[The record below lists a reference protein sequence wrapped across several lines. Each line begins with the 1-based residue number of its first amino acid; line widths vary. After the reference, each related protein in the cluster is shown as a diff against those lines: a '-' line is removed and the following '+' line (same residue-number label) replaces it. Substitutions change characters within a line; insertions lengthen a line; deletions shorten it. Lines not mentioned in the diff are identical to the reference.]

1 MGSAARVS
9 LGIGI
14 VVLVVLG
21 PGAHNASAQGPALR
35 VENFYPHQ
43 APPGQ
48 TTLFTLAVTSRD
60 AVTGVAVTPP
70 QGVTVVSTRRAG
82 GVQGNVSWAEVTLE
96 VAKDAAVGPRTLVL
110 ELPAGRTA
118 PVTITIP
125 THAPGIADLR
135 ATPGAAAGVDV
146 QLTATDASADLGD
159 LPHVWFTLGCQREP
173 LHPTAQGAAGAPEL
187 RGVVRGRAE
196 APAKGQSV
204 IRASLPRPASPGGA
218 CDLQVR
224 VTDANGTESNTL
236 RTTVSVAA
244 AAQASWPQSSAGA
257 VTAEDGGSDW
267 IEFTSLEERFT
278 AVFPGKPT
286 ITDTPWLS
294 QFGAV
299 LPARVYRVTQGQSRF
314 VITVV
319 DYRPVERV
327 QVEKARAC
335 PEGANTC
342 QGIPDWGIGYWKND
356 VRGAIVYA
364 VSKFLMRDVKVTEII
379 WNGIALV
386 QGQALQLTN
395 TADQSRT
402 FVGVYMHDNR
412 LVVVE
417 ATVPAASPAPVA
429 FTESIGW
436 IDERGRAVRYQTMY
450 VNMPDV
456 PKPAPR

>member
-1 MGSAARVS
+1 MPHDVEAR
-9 LGIGI
+9 
-14 VVLVVLG
+14 
-21 PGAHNASAQGPALR
+21 QGPQLR

-48 TTLFTLAVTSRD
+48 TTLLTLAVTSRD
-60 AVTGVAVTPP
+60 AVLGADRHAFA
-70 QGVTVVSTRRAG
+70 GVTLVSARRAG

-96 VAKDAAVGPRTLVL
+96 VARDAAPGPRTLVL

-135 ATPGAAAGVDV
+135 ATPGASAGVDV
-146 QLTATDASADLGD
+146 QLAATDASADLGE
-159 LPHVWFTLGCQREP
+159 LPYVWFTIGCNGEP
-173 LHPTAQGAAGAPEL
+173 L
-187 RGVVRGRAE
+187 RGVVRGRAD
-196 APAKGQSV
+196 APAKGQTV
-204 IRASLPRPASPGGA
+204 VRASLPRPASPGGA

-224 VTDANGTESNTL
+224 VTDTPGAESNTL
-236 RTTVSVAA
+236 RTTVAVPSSGQPSSPQSTAGAVAA
-244 AAQASWPQSSAGA
+244 ADSAG
-257 VTAEDGGSDW
+257 GDW
-267 IEFTSLEERFT
+267 IEFASLEERFT

-286 ITDTPWLS
+286 VTETAWFS

-299 LPARVYRVTQGQSRF
+299 LPARAYGVTQGQSRF

-319 DYRPVERV
+319 DYRVVERV

-395 TADQSRT
+395 NADQSRT

-412 LVVVE
+412 LVIVE
-417 ATVPAASPAPVA
+417 ATVPAAYPAPVA

-436 IDERGRAVRYQTMY
+436 IDERGRAGRYQTMY

>member
-1 MGSAARVS
+1 MARFGAVSGRRIGRVGTGIAVLVALGAGVHHVAAR
-9 LGIGI
+9 
-14 VVLVVLG
+14 
-21 PGAHNASAQGPALR
+21 QGPQLR

-48 TTLFTLAVTSRD
+48 TTRLTLAVTSRD
-60 AVTGVAVTPP
+60 AVQSAEITPAE
-70 QGVTVVSTRRAG
+70 GVTVISARRAG

-96 VAKDAAVGPRTLVL
+96 VAKDAAPGPRTMVLV
-110 ELPAGRTA
+110 LPAGRTA

-125 THAPGIADLR
+125 THVPGIADLR
-135 ATPGAAAGVDV
+135 AAPGAAAGVDV
-146 QLTATDASADLGD
+146 QLVASDTSADLGE
-159 LPHVWFTLGCQREP
+159 LPYVWFTIGCEGEP
-173 LHPTAQGAAGAPEL
+173 L
-187 RGVVRGRAE
+187 RGVVRGRAD

-204 IRASLPRPASPGGA
+204 VRASLPRPASPGGA

-224 VTDANGTESNTL
+224 VTDTPGAESNTL
-236 RTTVSVAA
+236 RTTVSVPASTRP
-244 AAQASWPQSSAGA
+244 SWPQASAS
-257 VTAEDGGSDW
+257 VTAPEAGNGDW
-267 IEFTSLEERFT
+267 IEFVSREERFT
-278 AVFPGKPT
+278 AVFPGQPT
-286 ITDTPWLS
+286 VTETPWLS

-299 LPARVYRVTQGQSRF
+299 LPARVYSVTQGHSRYI
-314 VITVV
+314 ITAV

-402 FVGVYMHDNR
+402 FAGAYMHDNR
-412 LVVVE
+412 LVIVE
-417 ATVPAASPAPVA
+417 ATVPAAYPAPVA

>member
-1 MGSAARVS
+1 MTSGARRGLGTGIAVVVLLGSGTHDVAAR
-9 LGIGI
+9 
-14 VVLVVLG
+14 
-21 PGAHNASAQGPALR
+21 QGPPRR

-48 TTLFTLAVTSRD
+48 TTLVTLAVTSRD
-60 AVTGVAVTPP
+60 EVQGADITPA
-70 QGVTVVSTRRAG
+70 QGVSVVSARRAG

-96 VAKDAAVGPRTLVL
+96 VAKDAAPGTRTLVL

-125 THAPGIADLR
+125 THAPDIADLR
-135 ATPGAAAGVDV
+135 AVPGASAGIDV
-146 QLTATDASADLGD
+146 QLVATDASADLGE
-159 LPHVWFTLGCQREP
+159 LPHVWFTIGCQGEP
-173 LHPTAQGAAGAPEL
+173 L
-187 RGVVRGRAE
+187 RGVVRGRAD
-196 APAKGQSV
+196 PPGKGQTPGQTL
-204 IRASLPRPASPGGA
+204 IRAGLPRPASGGV

-224 VTDANGTESNTL
+224 VTDTPGAESTTL
-236 RTTVSVAA
+236 RTTVAVPQS
-244 AAQASWPQSSAGA
+244 AQPSWPQASASGA
-257 VTAEDGGSDW
+257 APASGTGDW
-267 IEFTSLEERFT
+267 IEFVSLEERFT
-278 AVFPGKPT
+278 AVFPGTPT
-286 ITDTPWLS
+286 ITETPWLS

-299 LPARVYRVTQGQSRF
+299 LPARVYSVMQGQSRF

-412 LVVVE
+412 LVIVE
-417 ATVPAASPAPVA
+417 ATVPAAYPAPVA

>member
-1 MGSAARVS
+1 MTPRFW
-9 LGIGI
+9 IRTGI
-14 VVLVVLG
+14 VVAAALG
-21 PGAHNASAQGPALR
+21 PMAQQAAAQGPPLR
-35 VENFYPHQ
+35 VENFYPHVV
-43 APPGQ
+43 APGQ
-48 TTLFTLAVTSRD
+48 ATLLTLAVTSRD
-60 AVTGVAVTPP
+60 AVQGAEITPAQGITVTNA
-70 QGVTVVSTRRAG
+70 RRAG

-96 VAKDAAVGPRTLVL
+96 VAKDAAPGARTLVL
-110 ELPAGRTA
+110 TLPAGRTA
-118 PVTITIP
+118 PVTLTVAE
-125 THAPGIADLR
+125 HAPRIADLR
-135 ATPGAAAGVDV
+135 AAPGRTDPTLVDV
-146 QLTATDASADLGD
+146 EVAATDPSSDLD
-159 LPHVWFTLGCQREP
+159 ELPYVWFTIGCTGDP
-173 LHPTAQGAAGAPEL
+173 L
-187 RGVVRGRAE
+187 RGVVRGRTDGI
-196 APAKGQSV
+196 AKGQSV
-204 IRASLPRPASPGGA
+204 VRASLPRPASGGS
-218 CDLQVR
+218 CDLQLR
-224 VTDANGTESNTL
+224 VTDAAGTDSNTL
-236 RTTVSVAA
+236 RTTVSLPPSSEPAA
-244 AAQASWPQSSAGA
+244 RRHASPPPGDS
-257 VTAEDGGSDW
+257 GGDW
-267 IEFTSLEERFT
+267 VEFMSLEERFT

-286 ITDTPWLS
+286 ITDEAWFS

-299 LPARVYRVTQGQSRF
+299 LPARVYSVAQGQSRF

-364 VSKFLMRDVKVTEII
+364 VSQYLRRDVTVTELI

-395 TADQSRT
+395 ADQSRT

-412 LVVVE
+412 LVIVD
-417 ATVPAASPAPVA
+417 ATVPAAYPAPVA

-436 IDERGRAVRYQTMY
+436 IDERGRSVRYQTMY

>member
-1 MGSAARVS
+1 MGSAARAW
-9 LGIGI
+9 LGFGI
-14 VVLVVLG
+14 VVLAVLG
-21 PGAHNASAQGPALR
+21 PAAHDAAAQGPALR

-60 AVTGVAVTPP
+60 AVKGAEVTPP
-70 QGVTVVSTRRAG
+70 QGITVVSTRRAG

-96 VAKDAAVGPRTLVL
+96 VAKDAAAGRRTLVL
-110 ELPAGRTA
+110 DLPAGRTA

-135 ATPGAAAGVDV
+135 ATPGAFAGVDV
-146 QLTATDASADLGD
+146 QLTASDVSADLGE
-159 LPHVWFTLGCQREP
+159 LPHVWFTLGCKGEP
-173 LHPTAQGAAGAPEL
+173 L

-196 APAKGQSV
+196 TPANGQSV

-218 CDLQVR
+218 CDLHVR
-224 VTDANGTESNTL
+224 VTDTNGTESNTL
-236 RTTVSVAA
+236 RTTVTTAA
-244 AAQASWPQSSAGA
+244 AAQPSWPQSSAGA
-257 VTAEDGGSDW
+257 VTAEDGGGDW
-267 IEFTSLEERFT
+267 IEFASLEERFT

-286 ITDTPWLS
+286 VAETPWPS

-299 LPARVYRVTQGQSRF
+299 LPSRVYSVTQGQSRF

-395 TADQSRT
+395 AADQSRT

-417 ATVPAASPAPVA
+417 ATVPAAYPAPVA

-436 IDERGRAVRYQTMY
+436 IDDRGRAVRYQTMY

>member
-1 MGSAARVS
+1 MRISVGMFALVI
-9 LGIGI
+9 LGA
-14 VVLVVLG
+14 VA
-21 PGAHNASAQGPALR
+21 PAASARQLPALR

-48 TTLFTLAVTSRD
+48 TTLLTFVVTSRQ
-60 AVTGVAVTPP
+60 AVQRAEITPSD
-70 QGVTVVSTRRAG
+70 GITVVDVRGRG
-82 GVQGNVSWAEVTLE
+82 GVQGNTAWAEVQLQ
-96 VAKDAAVGPRTLVL
+96 VARDAAPGPRTLVL
-110 ELPAGRTA
+110 ELATGRTA

-125 THAPGIADLR
+125 DHAPRIADLR
-135 ATPGAAAGVDV
+135 RPTSSISSGVDV
-146 QLTATDASADLGD
+146 LLTATDPSADLGE
-159 LPHVWFTLGCQREP
+159 LPYVWFTIGCKGEVE
-173 LHPTAQGAAGAPEL
+173 HAARRAADIPGL
-187 RGVVRGRAE
+187 RGVVRGKAQTLRGGGSAVH
-196 APAKGQSV
+196 A
-204 IRASLPRPASPGGA
+204 ILPRPAAPEGM

-224 VTDANGTESNTL
+224 VTDANGIESNTL
-236 RTTVSVAA
+236 RTTIAVPAST
-244 AAQASWPQSSAGA
+244 QASWPPATVTVA
-257 VTAEDGGSDW
+257 ATAEDGGSDW

-278 AVFPGKPT
+278 TVFPGKPT
-286 ITDTPWLS
+286 VTETPWLS

-299 LPARVYRVTQGQSRF
+299 LPARVYSVTQGQSRY

-335 PEGANTC
+335 PDGANTC

-356 VRGAIVYA
+356 IRGAIVYGM
-364 VSKFLMRDVKVTEII
+364 SKFLMRDAKVTEII

-395 TADQSRT
+395 ADKSQT

-417 ATVPAASPAPVA
+417 ATVPASHPAPVA
-429 FTESIGW
+429 FTESLGW

>member
-1 MGSAARVS
+1 MSS
-9 LGIGI
+9 GIRWSSGI
-14 VVLVVLG
+14 AVIIMVGLG
-21 PGAHNASAQGPALR
+21 PGARMSAAQQLR
-35 VENFYPHQ
+35 VENFYPHH
-43 APPGQ
+43 APAGQ
-48 TTLFTLAVTSRD
+48 TTLVTLAVTSRD
-60 AVTGVAVTPP
+60 PVQGADITPA
-70 QGVTVVSTRRAG
+70 QGVTVVEARRAG

-96 VAKDAAVGPRTLVL
+96 VAKDAAPGDRTMVL
-110 ELPAGRTA
+110 LLPSGRTT

-125 THAPGIADLR
+125 THAPRIADLR
-135 ATPGAAAGVDV
+135 AAPGAANPATVEI
-146 QLTATDASADLGD
+146 QLSAIDASADLGGR
-159 LPHVWFTLGCQREP
+159 PYVWFTIGCTGDP
-173 LHPTAQGAAGAPEL
+173 L
-187 RGVVRGRAE
+187 RGVVRGRAD
-196 APAKGQSV
+196 APAQGQTV
-204 IRASLPRPASPGGA
+204 VRASLPRPATPGGA

-224 VTDANGTESNTL
+224 VTDDGGTDSNTL
-236 RTTVSVAA
+236 RVEVAPGASAPSSRPETAPASSVAA
-244 AAQASWPQSSAGA
+244 
-257 VTAEDGGSDW
+257 GGEW
-267 IEFTSLEERFT
+267 VEFVSQEERFT
-278 AVFPGKPT
+278 ALFPGTPT
-286 ITDTPWLS
+286 MTDTAWFS

-299 LPARVYRVTQGQSRF
+299 LPARVYSVTQGESRF

-335 PEGANTC
+335 PDGANTC

-356 VRGAIVYA
+356 IRGAIVYA
-364 VSKFLMRDVKVTEII
+364 VSKFLTRNVTVTELI

-395 TADQSRT
+395 NADQSRT

-412 LVVVE
+412 LVIVD
-417 ATVPAASPAPVA
+417 ATVAPAYPAPVA

>member
-1 MGSAARVS
+1 MGSAARVW
-9 LGIGI
+9 LGSGI
-14 VVLVVLG
+14 VMLTVLG
-21 PGAHNASAQGPALR
+21 PAVDDAAAQGPALR

-60 AVTGVAVTPP
+60 AV
-70 QGVTVVSTRRAG
+70 QGAELRPSHGITVVSTRRAG

-96 VAKDAAVGPRTLVL
+96 VAKDAAPGPRTLVL
-110 ELPAGRTA
+110 VLPAGRTA
-118 PVTITIP
+118 PVTITVP
-125 THAPGIADLR
+125 TRAPTIADLR
-135 ATPGAAAGVDV
+135 ATPGTSAGVDV
-146 QLTATDASADLGD
+146 QLTATDASADLGE
-159 LPHVWFTLGCQREP
+159 LPHVWFTLGCKGEP
-173 LHPTAQGAAGAPEL
+173 L
-187 RGVVRGRAE
+187 RGVVRGRAA
-196 APAKGQSV
+196 APANGQSM
-204 IRASLPRPASPGGA
+204 IRASLPRPASPGGG

-224 VTDANGTESNTL
+224 ITDTNGTESNTL
-236 RTTVSVAA
+236 RTTVAVAA
-244 AAQASWPQSSAGA
+244 AAQPSWPQSSAGA
-257 VTAEDGGSDW
+257 VTAEDEGGDW

-286 ITDTPWLS
+286 IAETPWLS

-299 LPARVYRVTQGQSRF
+299 LPSRVYTVTQGQSRF

-319 DYRPVERV
+319 DYRLVERV

-356 VRGAIVYA
+356 VRGAIVYGA
-364 VSKFLMRDVKVTEII
+364 SKFLMRDVKVTEII

-395 TADQSRT
+395 NADQSRT

-417 ATVPAASPAPVA
+417 ATVPPAYPAPVA